1 MRLANAGALRGVL
14 LCGALFGLPAAGCQP
29 GEPDA
34 GGGSA
39 EETPPPSLPPARLVV
54 TGKVVPQ
61 DYEDRVEL
69 AATVDTVRDATL
81 SAQTAGT
88 VREIARRGTIVE
100 KGRPV
105 ARLDPS
111 MAEAGVAQAKAV
123 VQAARSGLEL
133 AEDVL
138 KRQTPLFEKEII
150 SALEFRDLQSR
161 VNQARAN
168 VAQSEAA
175 LRQARE
181 QLSYTR
187 IDAPFTGRVESWAV
201 EVGEQVAP
209 GVPVVRLVDNAT
221 VRVKAGVPE
230 RYARDIREGASLRVR
245 FDTYGMPYRDGT
257 AAFVGHAIDP
267 RNRTFEVEV
276 ELDNADGALKPGM
289 AARLLLTRARHPGA
303 LVLPQ
308 TAIVRDVS
316 GASIFV
322 VDRSGERAVARRRP
336 VTTESSA
343 RGSVRIVSGLRPGD
357 EVVLKGQDVLSD
369 GDAVQVAA
377 PVGATAEGQP
387 E

>member
-1 MRLANAGALRGVL
+1 MRPANARALRGAL
-14 LCGALFGLPAAGCQP
+14 LCSLLIGLPTVGCQP
-29 GEPDA
+29 PAEGDA
-34 GGGSA
+34 SGA
-39 EETPPPSLPPARLVV
+39 EATPPPSLPPARLVT
-54 TGKVVPQ
+54 TGKITPQ

-161 VNQARAN
+161 VNQARAT

-181 QLSYTR
+181 QLGYTR

-230 RYARDIREGASLRVR
+230 RYARDIRAGASLTVR
-245 FDTYGMPYRDGT
+245 FDTYGMPDRDGT

-289 AARLLLTRARHPGA
+289 AARLLLTRALHRGA
-303 LVLPQ
+303 LVVPQ

-336 VTTESSA
+336 VETESGV
-343 RGSVRIVSGLRPGD
+343 RGSVRIVTGLRPGD
-357 EVVLKGQDVLSD
+357 EVVLKGQDALSD
-369 GDAVQVAA
+369 GEAVQVTAPAAA
-377 PVGATAEGQP
+377 PTGGQP